1 MKLTFSK
8 ADEQFRAEIAAWLKA
23 NLVGDFEQLKFR
35 GGPATNTC
43 FRMKENSGNKNSP
56 KAVGL
61 AWAGQQSTVVAA
73 HPSNSK

>member
-43 FRMKENSGNKNSP
+43 FRTKENSGNKN
-56 KAVGL
+56 
-61 AWAGQQSTVVAA
+61 
-73 HPSNSK
+73 